1 MGRVKEGY
9 YGMGRGEGAFQGGG
23 WRSKECQSG
32 ARGPREERESGG
44 VCSLW
49 DRHWGLFCWG
59 SDVGSWGVDVFSD
72 TGVNSSLARQIKQL
86 VPMMKKAKKDVQ
98 VGHPSSPS
106 AHWLLKRSTISA

>member
-1 MGRVKEGY
+1 MAWEGEKGLFRGVDGAARSARVERE
-9 YGMGRGEGAFQGGG
+9 GRG
-23 WRSKECQSG
+23 RK
-32 ARGPREERESGG
+32 RESGG

-98 VGHPSSPS
+98 VGHPSSR
-106 AHWLLKRSTISA
+106 ARLFK